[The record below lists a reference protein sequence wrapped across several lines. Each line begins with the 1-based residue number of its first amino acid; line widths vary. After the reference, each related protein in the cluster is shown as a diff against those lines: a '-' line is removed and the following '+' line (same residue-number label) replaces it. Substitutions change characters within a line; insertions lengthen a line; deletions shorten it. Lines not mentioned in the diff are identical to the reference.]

1 MLLTWYMTTYL
12 VLLKAK
18 LLILRYWFGF
28 WNVLLGVLSIFC
40 NKRKSTQ
47 TKNVFLK
54 MMDKTPR
61 SIYLNSS
68 DLTFSKP
75 DGTSIL
81 LPKVSINRRHFCF
94 LWGER
99 SNIYLLCYKCF
110 TIYFLHFVL
119 FAWFQR
125 DIFSFFSTFC
135 LNYYILVKFEFVELL
150 WILLFF
156 SIFSINCMCMKV

>member
-1 MLLTWYMTTYL
+1 MIHDYIFGLIKGQAANTGIPRL
-12 VLLKAK
+12 VT
-18 LLILRYWFGF
+18 F
-28 WNVLLGVLSIFC
+28 
-40 NKRKSTQ
+40 
-47 TKNVFLK
+47 
-54 MMDKTPR
+54 
-61 SIYLNSS
+61 

-99 SNIYLLCYKCF
+99 SNIYLLCSKRF

-125 DIFSFFSTFC
+125 DIFSFFSFFC
-135 LNYYILVKFEFVELL
+135 LNYYILVEFEFVELF

-156 SIFSINCMCMKV
+156 FYLFHKLYVHESLKAS